1 MVQFATTTLKFMF
14 SGKKISQICYKFL
27 EYMSKCMLFIFV
39 YVYGKGKLPWQDSE
53 YFKLGE
59 FQRYNDIML
68 KTLRRD
74 KVYRS
79 PKYQFVNQI

>member
-1 MVQFATTTLKFMF
+1 
-14 SGKKISQICYKFL
+14 
-27 EYMSKCMLFIFV
+27 MSKCILFIFV

>member
-1 MVQFATTTLKFMF
+1 
-14 SGKKISQICYKFL
+14 
-27 EYMSKCMLFIFV
+27 MLFIFV

-68 KTLRRD
+68 KTLRWD